1 MFLLN
6 YKQLSLHLRWVG
18 LQAEKRKIKDKTID
32 SCLSLRQ
39 HELKQISARSLS
51 NVSSGYPWFIVC
63 VCVCVCVTY
72 EGGGVMIKMVDILL
86 SEGVGRRQQEKVS
99 VSTRML
105 FFFGLARSLPLCA
118 AQVSLV
124 LLCVCVAAEK
134 LFRYSSSR
142 VCVSVHPSRPD
153 LSPYCILIYVP

>member
-1 MFLLN
+1 MLFFFPLN
-6 YKQLSLHLRWVG
+6 YKQLSLHRHWVG
-18 LQAEKRKIKDKTID
+18 LEAEKLKSREIKAKSID
-32 SCLSLRQ
+32 SCLSLRRN
-39 HELKQISARSLS
+39 ELNQISALSLS
-51 NVSSGYPWFIVC
+51 HVSSGYPWFI

-72 EGGGVMIKMVDILL
+72 EGGGVMIKMVDIIL
-86 SEGVGRRQQEKVS
+86 SEAVGRRQQEKVS

-105 FFFGLARSLPLCA
+105 FFFGLARSPPLCA

-142 VCVSVHPSRPD
+142 VSASIPAGRISLGIVF
-153 LSPYCILIYVP
+153 